1 MEKKQAKRGQSGKT
15 APKKKSSSQKG
26 RNTPKVFDPP
36 YENPYKN
43 VDPDQFKA
51 ILLLLDGQTIA
62 QTAKVL
68 GVADSTIKR
77 WLYSDEAVA
86 LRFREAYEKEA
97 SRRIDAMRMNAD
109 SIAFDLYGILKEW
122 IAELKKRKGKVS
134 PKEIQQVLS
143 HLSTSKYILKNKT
156 EAESESAR
164 KKLLS
169 GLEAY
174 LEEKIL
180 ETVSGGAGE

>member
-15 APKKKSSSQKG
+15 APNKKSSSKQD
-26 RNTPKVFDPP
+26 RKVTKAFEPP

-43 VDPDQFKA
+43 VDPEQFKV

-62 QTAKVL
+62 QTAKVI

-77 WLYSDEAVA
+77 WLYSEETVA

-97 SRRIDAMRMNAD
+97 ARRIDAMRMNAD
-109 SIAFDLYGILKEW
+109 LIAFDLYGILKDW

-134 PKEIQQVLS
+134 SKEIQQVIS
-143 HLSTSKYILKNKT
+143 HLSSSKYLLKNKT

-169 GLEAY
+169 GLEAF

-180 ETVSGGAGE
+180 ETISTGAGE